1 MKKKFIPQSHFTVK
15 MPPKAEKK
23 ICMVPACEAS
33 STDYPDRIFVSVPE
47 NKKREW
53 LAMVGAESV
62 YIHPTKRFFCCEEHF
77 DVSAIQLTGW
87 E

>member
-1 MKKKFIPQSHFTVK
+1 

-23 ICMVPACEAS
+23 TCMVPACEAS

-77 DVSAIQLTGW
+77 DVSAIPDKCSKPNVNYVEVVNHFAG
-87 E
+87 

>member
-1 MKKKFIPQSHFTVK
+1 

-33 STDYPDRIFVSVPE
+33 SIDYPDRIFVSVPE

-53 LAMVGAESV
+53 LAIVGAESV

-77 DVSAIQLTGW
+77 DVSVISKQYSNRIAMMMF
-87 E
+87 